1 MSLSSRLLL
10 SQKFF
15 LTLLYSLFHIVIF
28 VMRTWH
34 ISIFI
39 RTLYFNYNVH
49 CCVMDLPHLLLPIL
63 LIKFCILW
71 PTYLQT
77 LFLSPQSSA
86 TTFHMNEFME
96 YSPFW
101 LWLIFF
107 NKIVFRIILFF
118 CKWYNLFLLYNLIA
132 LHYLHV
138 ILIHSVIHGH
148 LGGFNV

>member
-1 MSLSSRLLL
+1 MSLSSCLLL

-15 LTLLYSLFHIVIF
+15 LTLSYFLFHIVIF
-28 VMRTWH
+28 VVRTWH

-49 CCVMDLPHLLLPIL
+49 CCIMDLPHLLLPIL

-77 LFLSPQSSA
+77 PFQSLQSLA

-96 YSPFW
+96 YSSFR

-107 NKIVFRIILFF
+107 NKTVFRIILFLQMIQF
-118 CKWYNLFLLYNLIA
+118 IPFI
-132 LHYLHV
+132 
-138 ILIHSVIHGH
+138 
-148 LGGFNV
+148 